1 MCVFPC
7 FPHQLELC
15 CQVETY
21 KRNLIVRCVR
31 LKVVW
36 ITWTDGE
43 GRFDKSKK
51 VKGVFFFQVLS
62 LTEMDRMQN
71 VNGPRSLLFLLRGIV
86 TAHREGSDHRFSWI
100 ILPYSS
106 RVMMRKSPVFDR
118 KVAGFSNISSWHYHL
133 HWKIVNE
140 LEGLFKNFAFMKC
153 NIHYTPDFFK
163 IILFIPTA
171 FCNIHFQYIAG
182 LIFA

>member
-1 MCVFPC
+1 M
-7 FPHQLELC
+7 
-15 CQVETY
+15 
-21 KRNLIVRCVR
+21 
-31 LKVVW
+31 
-36 ITWTDGE
+36 
-43 GRFDKSKK
+43 
-51 VKGVFFFQVLS
+51 FFFQELS

-86 TAHREGSDHRFSWI
+86 TAQREGSDHRFSWI

-133 HWKIVNE
+133 HCKVVNE
-140 LEGLFKNFAFMKC
+140 LEGGLSENCGFMKC
-153 NIHYTPDFFK
+153 NIYYALDFFK
-163 IILFIPTA
+163 IILFIPSA
-171 FCNIHFQYIAG
+171 FCNIYFQYIAG